1 MKKSYIGIM
10 LGLILIPALTVS
22 AQIIDFIEPEI
33 EPIATSTP
41 TKMIL
46 SLGIAQPE
54 IIAVDTKN
62 NSITAFLDKGNNVI
76 CYSFRNNLAC
86 TKL

>member
-1 MKKSYIGIM
+1 M
-10 LGLILIPALTVS
+10 LALILIPAVTVY
-22 AQIIDFIEPEI
+22 AQIVDFIEPEI
-33 EPIATSTP
+33 EPIATTTP

-46 SLGIAQPE
+46 SLGIAQPD
-54 IIAVDTKN
+54 IVAVDTEN
-62 NSITAFLDKGNNVI
+62 NSITAFFDKGNNVI